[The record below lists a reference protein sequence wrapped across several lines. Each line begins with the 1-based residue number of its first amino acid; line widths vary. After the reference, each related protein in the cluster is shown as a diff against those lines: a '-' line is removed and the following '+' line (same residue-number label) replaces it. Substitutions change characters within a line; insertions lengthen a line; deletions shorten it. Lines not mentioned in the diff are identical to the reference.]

1 MVSAWVFLSAILS
14 LAGWV
19 FSYFGVLS
27 TVSYA
32 WMTAGIAISSAFYL
46 RRFPVERAT
55 WKRRMRKLWRRFR
68 SGLPRFYAV
77 LAFLALLGA
86 LIHAPNNHDALSYRV
101 PRMLHWLADGR
112 WNWLD
117 VTDSRMNSRTCVT

>member
-32 WMTAGIAISSAFYL
+32 WMTAGIAISSAFYM

-55 WKRRMRKLWRRFR
+55 WKRRMRKLWSRFR
-68 SGLPRFYAV
+68 SGLPRSYAV

-86 LIHAPNNHDALSYRV
+86 LIHAPNNHDPLSHHI
-101 PRMLHWLADGR
+101 PRMLHWPPEGR
-112 WNWLD
+112 WTSLD
-117 VTDSRMNSRTCVT
+117 VRDSPLKSR